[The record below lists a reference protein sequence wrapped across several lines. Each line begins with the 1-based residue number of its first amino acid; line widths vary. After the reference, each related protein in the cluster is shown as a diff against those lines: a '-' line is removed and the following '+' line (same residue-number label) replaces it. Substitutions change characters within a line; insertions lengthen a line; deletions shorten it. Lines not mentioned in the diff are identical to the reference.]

1 MDNVLGVDGSTT
13 DIFSSDEQSDW
24 AFLAPRLTLFS
35 RDALLRA
42 VVPLAYQVPGSI
54 VEFGVAKGNSTRV
67 IQSTARKMER
77 YYGAE
82 HKKRIYACDSFEG
95 LPEKY
100 ENAEVGA
107 FACNPPDIKGVQ
119 IVKGYFEESLT
130 DELAAEVGT
139 VALASLDADLYSSTL
154 CALGWL
160 TPLLRTGSLL
170 LFDEFLGEN
179 ESEKKAFEKWSE
191 DSGIKTV
198 LLGYFARNPSAWG
211 SKMDA
216 RVLYQVVG
224 KEELVRPVA
233 RWDLKRRG
241 SRLLDHIRNYAKP

>member
-1 MDNVLGVDGSTT
+1 MDNVFGVDGSAT
-13 DIFSSDEQSDW
+13 DILSSDEQSDW
-24 AFLAPRLTLFS
+24 AFLAPRLTFFS

-82 HKKRIYACDSFEG
+82 SRKRIYACDSFEG

-119 IVKGYFEESLT
+119 IVKGYFEDSLT
-130 DELAAEVGT
+130 DELAAQVGT

-160 TPLLRTGSLL
+160 TPSLQTGSLL

-198 LLGYFARNPSAWG
+198 LVGYFARNPSAWG

-241 SRLLDHIRNYAKP
+241 SRLLENIRNYARP